1 MYYAVKFKEKKRQ
14 LFLKTTSDGR
24 QRARQKRM
32 DEELQR
38 EKQNKLEEAKRL
50 YVILPIWIFYEVLF
64 DLYFFG
70 TYKLKCVQVIK
81 QSLM

>member
-1 MYYAVKFKEKKRQ
+1 MCYAVKFKEKKRQ

-32 DEELQR
+32 DEESQR

-50 YVILPIWIFYEVLF
+50 YVILPIWTEVFF
-64 DLYFFG
+64 DVYSFA
-70 TYKLKCVQVIK
+70 TYKLKGG
-81 QSLM
+81 